1 MRAEIS
7 LDIRIEAPENWNNA
21 WSKALFL
28 SVSMSGIDL
37 YDQATTDT
45 QIEWLGVHLDNFVN
59 YLRPLIKQLPE

>member
-7 LDIRIEAPENWNNA
+7 LDIRIETPENGSGA

-28 SVSMSGIDL
+28 SESMSRIDL
-37 YDQATTDT
+37 YDQATTDE

-59 YLRPLIKQLPE
+59 YLRPLVNQLPK